1 MGVAPLSGHLRRAE
15 RAARRAAGI
24 LLIAATCRPHQTVPP
39 SPATVG
45 GVAPITPAQV
55 DTVPGARRPGGIC
68 TAERRAGIILDIQD
82 SVTGAP
88 LALRALV
95 VAMHGTQVDSVRHL
109 RAPTDLNEDADE
121 RRLRIWLAW
130 EQAGCST
137 LLFTCTATPS
147 GDART
152 CSCRSGHAM
161 SCLHISWLGSF
172 ARDSHLLVALATETS
187 RVSTSNTR
195 FTCASAGTSGLSTC
209 SIDDARYSAPRRTS
223 IT

>member
-1 MGVAPLSGHLRRAE
+1 MGDAPLPGHPRRAE
-15 RAARRAAGI
+15 RATRRAAGI
-24 LLIAATCRPHQTVPP
+24 LLIAATCRPHRTVPP

-55 DTVPGARRPGGIC
+55 DTMPGARRPGRIC

-109 RAPTDLNEDADE
+109 RAPTDVNEDADE

-130 EQAGCST
+130 EQAGM
-137 LLFTCTATPS
+137 FDIAVHVH
-147 GDART
+147 GYAIWRRT
-152 CSCRSGHAM
+152 NVLVQAGPCHVM
-161 SCLHISWLGSF
+161 PTH
-172 ARDSHLLVALATETS
+172 LVARLVRA
-187 RVSTSNTR
+187 
-195 FTCASAGTSGLSTC
+195 
-209 SIDDARYSAPRRTS
+209 
-223 IT
+223 